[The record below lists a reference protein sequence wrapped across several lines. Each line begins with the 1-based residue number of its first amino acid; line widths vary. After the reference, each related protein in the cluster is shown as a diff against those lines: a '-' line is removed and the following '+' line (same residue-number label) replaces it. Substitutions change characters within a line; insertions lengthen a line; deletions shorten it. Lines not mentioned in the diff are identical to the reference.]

1 MTKKQYRELV
11 EKVTKGL
18 LTCMDNSTE
27 ACRECPY
34 WRGEDGKW
42 RRKDEGRRAAADRDG
57 QEVRI

>member
-27 ACRECPY
+27 ACRKCPY
-34 WRGEDGKW
+34 WRGEDGKFGGIKMKADALLLIVTG
-42 RRKDEGRRAAADRDG
+42 RRK
-57 QEVRI
+57 